1 MGMMELMGKYT
12 PDYTTRFRRNRRL
25 LVKRGYEM
33 SKLEMSIDLLLQGDS
48 LPPEYLDHPLRGDY
62 IGYRECHVGG
72 DSNWLLIYKKYEDKL
87 ILVLTATGT
96 HSDLFE

>member
-1 MGMMELMGKYT
+1 MNKYS

-25 LVKRGYEM
+25 LIKRGYDM
-33 SKLEMSIDLLLQGDS
+33 AKLETTIDLLLKGDVMP
-48 LPPEYLDHPLRGDY
+48 LRYRDHPLKGNY
-62 IGYRECHVGG
+62 NGYRECHVDGEG
-72 DSNWLLIYKKYEDKL
+72 DWLLIYKKHEERL